1 MSNYQT
7 ENIGKII
14 AKKRKEAGM
23 TQETLASLLQI
34 TPQAISKWENG
45 IGFPDLMLVPQIASA
60 LGISLSELFGEA
72 QPQKI
77 TVPQTYMNMNLVCT
91 DQKNAVYS
99 NKEIA
104 SINDRS
110 VCFSDG
116 SSADMAS
123 NTVINCGSGEIRII
137 DLQDIIPLAFSDD
150 FEHKQLI
157 KSFNE
162 ARSLEIIN
170 SAACEIEIIR
180 GKDNETVISA
190 EGSKRFVDRLE
201 LTEAN
206 GKLKVH
212 AQQSTNH
219 GTEIGN
225 SVTIAVGFDIGESL
239 DVHINGCGG
248 LTTPLSFDSA
258 KLTISGSGSIKVKD
272 LDRCEIIISGSGDI
286 ATDDIRQSLSV
297 KISGSGSVSS
307 ANTKNATVR
316 IAGSGDLSAMQ
327 LYGNLD
333 ISVSGSGSVSC
344 SGGEIDTL
352 NVSIRGSGDLAGEWL
367 TVNNADISMHGSGT
381 ISIGRIKGRSVECL
395 SKDCT
400 LNVRK
405 RG

>member
-72 QPQKI
+72 EPQKI

-150 FEHKQLI
+150 FERKTLT

-180 GKDNETVISA
+180 GNDNETVIRA
-190 EGSKRFVDRLE
+190 EGSKRFLDRLE
-201 LTEAN
+201 LAEAN
-206 GKLKVH
+206 GRLKVH

-219 GTEIGN
+219 GSEIGN
-225 SVTIAVGFDIGESL
+225 SIIIAVGFDVGESL
-239 DVHINGCGG
+239 DVHINGCGE

-258 KLTISGSGSIKVKD
+258 KLTISGSGAV
-272 LDRCEIIISGSGDI
+272 
-286 ATDDIRQSLSV
+286 A
-297 KISGSGSVSS
+297 S
-307 ANTKNATVR
+307 AHTKNATVR
-316 IAGSGDLSAMQ
+316 IAGSGDLSTMQ
-327 LYGNLD
+327 LDGDLD

-381 ISIGRIKGRSVECL
+381 ISIGRIKGRSVE
-395 SKDCT
+395 
-400 LNVRK
+400 R
-405 RG
+405 